1 MRPMCLAIW
10 EAARRV
16 SDFNP
21 LQTAPSEPRIPGMST
36 QFSLDQ
42 IALTPPW
49 VCTKS
54 RIAFCLQSAETTLAK
69 WRYEMEDELWIE
81 KELER
86 IRQEFNLTDEQFNR
100 FREQRSLESQ
110 ITQERIKEIH
120 QLLESDDPRE
130 RHQAIV
136 QIFAWVLDSVLRTFK
151 LQWKGYEHSYTDLSE
166 RLLTMI
172 TAQERRL
179 SKVEEELK
187 IIKRRMGE
195 AA

>member
-1 MRPMCLAIW
+1 
-10 EAARRV
+10 
-16 SDFNP
+16 
-21 LQTAPSEPRIPGMST
+21 
-36 QFSLDQ
+36 
-42 IALTPPW
+42 
-49 VCTKS
+49 
-54 RIAFCLQSAETTLAK
+54 
-69 WRYEMEDELWIE
+69 MEDELWIE

-120 QLLESDDPRE
+120 QLLESNDPRE

-151 LQWKGYEHSYTDLSE
+151 LQWKGYERSYVDLSE

-179 SKVEEELK
+179 SKVDEELG
-187 IIKRRMGE
+187 IIKRRLGE

>member
-1 MRPMCLAIW
+1 
-10 EAARRV
+10 
-16 SDFNP
+16 
-21 LQTAPSEPRIPGMST
+21 
-36 QFSLDQ
+36 
-42 IALTPPW
+42 
-49 VCTKS
+49 
-54 RIAFCLQSAETTLAK
+54 
-69 WRYEMEDELWIE
+69 MEDELWIE

-120 QLLESDDPRE
+120 QLLESNEPLE

-136 QIFAWVLDSVLRTFK
+136 QIFSWTLDSMLRTYK
-151 LQWKGYEHSYTDLSE
+151 LQWKGYERSYMELSE

-172 TAQERRL
+172 TSQERRL
-179 SKVEEELK
+179 SKFEQELEAV
-187 IIKRRMGE
+187 KRRLAE

>member
-1 MRPMCLAIW
+1 
-10 EAARRV
+10 
-16 SDFNP
+16 
-21 LQTAPSEPRIPGMST
+21 
-36 QFSLDQ
+36 
-42 IALTPPW
+42 
-49 VCTKS
+49 
-54 RIAFCLQSAETTLAK
+54 
-69 WRYEMEDELWIE
+69 MEDELWIE

-120 QLLESDDPRE
+120 QLLESNDPRE

-136 QIFAWVLDSVLRTFK
+136 QIFAWMLDSMLRTYK
-151 LQWKGYEHSYTDLSE
+151 LQWKGYERSNVELSE

-172 TAQERRL
+172 ASQERRL
-179 SKVEEELK
+179 FKLEQQLEIL
-187 IIKRRMGE
+187 KRRMGE